1 MPSHTHTPKVP
12 DWANEASASCQ
23 GWPVNQNHQT
33 FRTTDR
39 GRQYAMNV
47 AAIPNTGSSGSHSH
61 GITTSAH
68 NHTVDVGSVST
79 YQPYKALYKVMRVA

>member
-1 MPSHTHTPKVP
+1 M
-12 DWANEASASCQ
+12 ASGTGSLAINDQS
-23 GWPVNQNHQT
+23 
-33 FRTTDR
+33 FDAILATDNAVD
-39 GRQYAMNV
+39 GVEVRQSFVKA
-47 AAIPNTGSSGSHSH
+47 TGSSGSHSH